1 MDTETEIERRWDLEK
16 EIEKRGR
23 VRDISGQYHRQ
34 ALTTKILASLNR
46 RSTFTEWG
54 FFFFLLSLFLCHT
67 SASQIVENGS
77 SIFPFHF
84 LDLGM
89 KCNFNWV
96 FFFFF
101 GCWMGLD
108 LICFLFFVLG
118 FWVFCHR
125 IESSIKDKEKRI
137 ETETNHPPSIQ
148 SDHRNHRHIKI
159 HLDLLSSL

>member
-1 MDTETEIERRWDLEK
+1 MDKETVIERRWDLEK
-16 EIEKRGR
+16 EIERRGR
-23 VRDISGQYHRQ
+23 VRDISGQYRRR

-46 RSTFTEWG
+46 RSSVTEWVF

-89 KCNFNWV
+89 KCYFNWV
-96 FFFFF
+96 FFFWLLNGFRF
-101 GCWMGLD
+101 D
-108 LICFLFFVLG
+108 LYFVLG
-118 FWVFCHR
+118 FRVFCHR
-125 IESSIKDKEKRI
+125 IESPIKDKEKRI

-148 SDHRNHRHIKI
+148 SDHRNHRHTKI
-159 HLDLLSSL
+159 HPDLLPSL